1 MTLPGRENEC
11 ARLRARLR
19 AAAGDRLMLFLEGP
33 IGAGKSAVLHAV
45 ASELECRVVRTG
57 PATMGADAPRQSL
70 ERAFRALAVAPDA
83 AGDDDELAEQLA
95 RALAEEPTVLVVDD
109 VHWIDDASVGVLVS
123 LLLHSAPLVL
133 LVAHRPTQVPHA
145 LLEAARR
152 CGIPLDRVR
161 LAPLA
166 PDALR
171 RIVGEAPPEAVDC
184 IVERSDGNPLYATLL
199 TQLWW
204 ERPRIDAFEMAL
216 DGTRLDEMPTVY
228 GALRSDI
235 RSLDD
240 DTQAVL
246 RAVAIVGRLHV
257 EAVAALTG
265 LTPAEV
271 ARSADVLRGRELLGP
286 SSQGLGIPHPL
297 LRASA
302 YRGVDATERLRAH
315 RLLSGMTEAFSE
327 LERAEHLHLLGGTQT
342 ADDVEAIVE
351 ASTVALADD
360 PVAAVRWLRSTTHR
374 RETRRDLLLARAL
387 IVCGSPVEA
396 VAVLDRIPE
405 SGTGEALALRLQAL
419 RMAGRLDDAHEL
431 LDTAVAVDDL
441 AFQIERTSLAIARDA
456 WDDALDT
463 LELFA
468 RTHTSDDVSSAAGI
482 AVRSLRTLGL
492 LNAGDIVAARGEFAA
507 LTGELRDASVVQWRD
522 VIDVCAD
529 AGWSA
534 FVLEQYD
541 TATWIVDRAIRIAR
555 ETGRVHARAALHSVR
570 AFAMV
575 ASGRLDEAAAA
586 ARAAHDDARRYGGPD
601 AVSVAAAA
609 RLYVA
614 EWRDEPDRLADAV
627 AGLREAG
634 LPTDTW
640 WRRTVNTLLHR
651 AEARLAPPTSAPMV
665 DLAPDALLTYR
676 LLDAAT
682 IHLSLGEGEE
692 ASRLV
697 ARARAESRGSG
708 LRAQDAHIVMAE
720 ARIAADVDADP
731 ERAAA
736 LARAAAGE
744 FEELGMPLHY
754 VRATRRA
761 RTYQARLDGALAS
774 RLTPREREIAH
785 LVARGLANKEIATQ
799 LSISPRT
806 VEEHVG
812 RVVAK
817 LEVSSRAAVGLAL
830 VG

>member
-1 MTLPGRENEC
+1 
-11 ARLRARLR
+11 
-19 AAAGDRLMLFLEGP
+19 MLFLEGP
-33 IGAGKSAVLHAV
+33 IGAGKTAVLHAV
-45 ASELECRVVRTG
+45 VSELGCRVVRTG
-57 PATMGADAPRQSL
+57 PVTMGTDTPLQSI
-70 ERAFRALAVAPDA
+70 ERALHALSISPNPA
-83 AGDDDELAEQLA
+83 DEEHSLAERMA

-109 VHWIDDASVGVLVS
+109 VHWIDHASLGVLVS
-123 LLLHSAPLVL
+123 LLLHAPQLAL
-133 LVAHRPTQVPHA
+133 LVAHRPTQVPHV

-171 RIVGEAPPEAVDC
+171 RIAGDAPPEALDC
-184 IVERSDGNPLYATLL
+184 IVERSDGNPLFATLL

-204 ERPRIDAFEMAL
+204 ERPSVDAFEAAL
-216 DGTRLDEMPTVY
+216 DGVRLDEMPSVY

-246 RAVAIVGRLHV
+246 RAVAIVGHLHV

-265 LTPAEV
+265 LDPADV
-271 ARSADVLRGRELLGP
+271 SRSADVLRGRELLSP
-286 SSQGLGIPHPL
+286 SPHGLRISHPL

-302 YRGVDATERLRAH
+302 YRGVDAAERLRAH
-315 RLLSGMTEAFSE
+315 RMLSGMRDAFSQ

-342 ADDVEAIVE
+342 PDDIEAIVA
-351 ASTVALADD
+351 ASAVALADD
-360 PVAAVRWLRSTTHR
+360 PGAAVRWLRSTTHR
-374 RETRRDLLLARAL
+374 RDAERDLLLARAL
-387 IVCGSPVEA
+387 IVCGSPEDA
-396 VAVLDRIPE
+396 VDVLDRAPE
-405 SGTGEALALRLQAL
+405 HGTGEALALRLQAL
-419 RMAGRLDDAHEL
+419 RMAGRLDEAHEL

-441 AFQIERTSLAIARDA
+441 AFQIERASLAIARDA
-456 WDDALDT
+456 WDEALDT

-468 RTHTSDDVSSAAGI
+468 RAHASGEVSAAADI

-492 LNAGDIVAARGEFAA
+492 LNAGDIVAAREEFSSVANV
-507 LTGELRDASVVQWRD
+507 LRDASAAQWRD
-522 VIDVCAD
+522 VSEVCAD
-529 AGWSA
+529 LGWAA
-534 FVLEQYD
+534 FVLEEYE
-541 TATWIVDRAIRIAR
+541 TASWIVDRAIRVAR
-555 ETGRVHARAALHSVR
+555 DTGRVQARAALHSVR
-570 AFAMV
+570 AFTMV

-586 ARAAHDDARRYGGPD
+586 ARAAGDDARRYAGPD
-601 AVSVAAAA
+601 AVSIAAAA

-614 EWRDEPDRLADAV
+614 EWRDEPERLAEAI
-627 AGLREAG
+627 ALLREAG
-634 LPTDTW
+634 LPADTW
-640 WRRTVNTLLHR
+640 WRRTVSTLLRR
-651 AEARLAPPTSAPMV
+651 AEARLAPPISAPMV

-682 IHLSLGEGEE
+682 IHLSLGAGEE
-692 ASRLV
+692 ATRLV
-697 ARARAESRGSG
+697 ARARTESAGSG
-708 LRAQDAHIVMAE
+708 LRAQEAHIVMVE

-736 LARAAAGE
+736 LALSAAGV

-754 VRATRRA
+754 ARASRRA
-761 RTYQARLDGALAS
+761 RAYHARLDGALVS